1 MSIIDFFSIECTVN
15 DDVISVSVARNS
27 RDLTSLNLIP
37 APHKRYSYMLS
48 KTLLDVNTST
58 RSKEVAIFFT
68 IFVLHN
74 IHFIEE

>member
-1 MSIIDFFSIECTVN
+1 M
-15 DDVISVSVARNS
+15 SVARNS
-27 RDLTSLNLIP
+27 RNVTSLNLIP
-37 APHKRYSYMLS
+37 APHKRYTCRYMSS
-48 KTLLDVNTST
+48 KTFLDVNTST